1 MIEPEPSRVLYLMVC
16 ASPRARRVSELI
28 SRAQG
33 HGWSVCVIP
42 TPEALKFIDRPA
54 LEQQTGFPV
63 RSEYDQHGR
72 TDDPLPPPDAMLV
85 CPATFNTIN
94 KWTCGL
100 ADTLALALMTE
111 AIGLGLPL
119 VAAPALNS
127 AQAAHPAFDRSVAA
141 LREMGVTVLY
151 GPGVYEPG
159 PPGTGGR
166 PYNWELP
173 LNALDEKVAKHGQ
186 D

>member
-1 MIEPEPSRVLYLMVC
+1 MAEPQAGRVLYLIVC
-16 ASPRARRVSELI
+16 ASPRARQVGELVSSAQ
-28 SRAQG
+28 SR
-33 HGWSVCVIP
+33 GWTVCAIP
-42 TPEALKFIDRPA
+42 TPQALKFIDRPA

-63 RSEYDQHGR
+63 RSEYEQPGA
-72 TDDPLPPPDAMLV
+72 TDTLPPPDAMLV

-94 KWTCGL
+94 KWAYGL
-100 ADTLALALMTE
+100 ADTLALALLTE

-127 AQAAHPAFDRSVAA
+127 AQAAHPAFDRSIAA

-173 LNALDEKVAKHGQ
+173 LDVLNEKAAKRGR